1 MVMVVT
7 GKQHWRTLLKKV
19 GGADAAA
26 AEAQFKER
34 ERGGKTNCDNILSV
48 KDEESDKGKIA
59 VIYVSFRPIHP
70 IYDRIYCVRTLFQ

>member
-48 KDEESDKGKIA
+48 KDEESD
-59 VIYVSFRPIHP
+59 
-70 IYDRIYCVRTLFQ
+70 